1 VELAF
6 GLRPDVGEKLTLRA
20 GRPDRS
26 DPDPRLGRDPR
37 VPDADRVDYN
47 VGASFRMSGKMSL
60 DAAAGY
66 TDLEDSPI
74 SRDERF
80 YAGTPAQT
88 DILTDGRAHGQRV
101 LVFALGGRLSF

>member
-1 VELAF
+1 
-6 GLRPDVGEKLTLRA
+6 
-20 GRPDRS
+20 
-26 DPDPRLGRDPR
+26 
-37 VPDADRVDYN
+37 
-47 VGASFRMSGKMSL
+47 MSGHL
-60 DAAAGY
+60 TIDAAAGY

-101 LVFALGGRLSF
+101 LVVALGGRLSFSPRHSGESRNPWTPALDRNPPVPAFMAPGSSPG